1 MTGDVNPA
9 GSPPPLLSSSP
20 TSPPPPSQPP
30 LPPLRQAQ
38 IAQTEQRIL
47 AAATELFLA
56 DGYLATTL
64 EAVAK
69 RAQVGARTVYLRF
82 GTKALLFK
90 RVVDVAIVG
99 DTEPVDVLGR
109 DWMQAA
115 MTAPTAAERI
125 AASAAAGRQIMTRT
139 GALFAVAQQ
148 AAAVEPLIAGFWQQG
163 REQTRHAHAIF
174 WTRMVDD
181 GLLAPTVDL
190 EWLIDTSTILAAA
203 ETYLLITRLVGW
215 DLDKYQDWLATAFA
229 RLAQLPPAGTRVP
242 PARPGVPPAG
252 PA

>member
-9 GSPPPLLSSSP
+9 S
-20 TSPPPPSQPP
+20 P
-30 LPPLRQAQ
+30 LPSLRQAQ
-38 IAQTEQRIL
+38 IAQTEQRIV

-56 DGYLATTL
+56 DGYVATTL

-82 GTKALLFK
+82 GTKAALFK

-99 DTEPVDVLGR
+99 DSEPVDVLGR

-125 AASAAAGRQIMTRT
+125 AASAAAGRQIMERT

-148 AAAVEPLIAGFWQQG
+148 AAAVEPLIAEQWQQG
-163 REQTRHAHAIF
+163 REQTRYAHAVF
-174 WTRMVDD
+174 WTRMADD
-181 GLLAPTVDL
+181 GLLDTRLDL
-190 EWLIDTSTILAAA
+190 DWLIDTTTIMSAA
-203 ETYLLITRLVGW
+203 ETYLLITRLTGW
-215 DLDKYQDWLATAFA
+215 NLDTYQDWLATTGA
-229 RLAQLPPAGTRVP
+229 RLAGIAEGKSWLRQPP
-242 PARPGVPPAG
+242 
-252 PA
+252 